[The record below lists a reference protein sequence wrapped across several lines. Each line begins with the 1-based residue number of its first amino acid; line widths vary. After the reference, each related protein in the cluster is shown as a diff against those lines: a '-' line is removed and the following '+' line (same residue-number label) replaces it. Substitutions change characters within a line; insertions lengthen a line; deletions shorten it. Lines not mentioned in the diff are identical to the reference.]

1 MKTQSAKAKGRNLQK
16 WVRQMLIEMLDVH
29 PEDIESR
36 SMGAGGED
44 LIMAR
49 AARQKFPH
57 SIECKNVERLNVWD
71 AYEQACENAGD
82 YEPIV
87 VMKKNRKKPLVVV
100 DAEYFISLFNKWFC
114 LTLYNMADT
123 KPAVEEKDHDEDKSE
138 VLGNLVKVVVLIW
151 SASLLTFS
159 YVRLPNGQKILDFDP
174 TFIASVF
181 SGSLAAFGLSPAK
194 SGGTAPKKAPSIG
207 KKEED
212 NAKTN

>member
-1 MKTQSAKAKGRNLQK
+1 MLGKSKAK
-16 WVRQMLIEMLDVH
+16 
-29 PEDIESR
+29 
-36 SMGAGGED
+36 
-44 LIMAR
+44 
-49 AARQKFPH
+49 
-57 SIECKNVERLNVWD
+57 
-71 AYEQACENAGD
+71 
-82 YEPIV
+82 
-87 VMKKNRKKPLVVV
+87 
-100 DAEYFISLFNKWFC
+100 
-114 LTLYNMADT
+114 
-123 KPAVEEKDHDEDKSE
+123 VEEKDHDEDKSE